1 MTPLRVQAAACTLSF
16 SGSLDLS
23 RGILPRTFFLS
34 FRGAKRRG
42 ICCPPTFGHKQ
53 ISRFARNDK
62 GSGSVEAGL
71 EPPYSFSFRGAAGDE
86 ESAVLQLL
94 VKSRFLASL
103 EKTMIGVVEA
113 YLEPLLLVIP
123 RSRSDEESAVLQLL
137 VKSRFLA
144 SLEMTRVGVA
154 EAHTF

>member
-42 ICCPPTFGHKQ
+42 ICCPPTFGQKQ

-62 GSGSVEAGL
+62 GLGFVEAGL
-71 EPPYSFSFRGAAGDE
+71 ETPYSLSFRGAAGDE

-94 VKSRFLASL
+94 VKSRFLAFARNDKGL
-103 EKTMIGVVEA
+103 GFVEA
-113 YLEPLLLVIP
+113 GLDTLLLVIR
-123 RSRSDEESAVLQLL
+123 RSPKR
-137 VKSRFLA
+137 
-144 SLEMTRVGVA
+144 
-154 EAHTF
+154 

>member
-16 SGSLDLS
+16 SGSSDLS

-42 ICCPPTFGHKQ
+42 VCCSPTLGQKQ

-62 GSGSVEAGL
+62 GLGFVEAGL
-71 EPPYSFSFRGAAGDE
+71 D
-86 ESAVLQLL
+86 
-94 VKSRFLASL
+94 
-103 EKTMIGVVEA
+103 T
-113 YLEPLLLVIP
+113 LLLVIP
-123 RSRSDEESAVLQLL
+123 RSRSDEESAVLQFS

-144 SLEMTRVGVA
+144 SLEMTMRGIVGVVPTNLL
-154 EAHTF
+154 HS

>member
-16 SGSLDLS
+16 SGSSDLS

-42 ICCPPTFGHKQ
+42 VCCSPTLGQKQ
-53 ISRFARNDK
+53 ISRFDRNDK
-62 GSGSVEAGL
+62 LGFVEAGL
-71 EPPYSFSFRGAAGDE
+71 D
-86 ESAVLQLL
+86 
-94 VKSRFLASL
+94 
-103 EKTMIGVVEA
+103 T
-113 YLEPLLLVIP
+113 LLLVIP

-144 SLEMTRVGVA
+144 FARNDKGLGFV
-154 EAHTF
+154 EAGLDTLL